1 MEDPLRKLY
10 SNSTKIL
17 RRKLDNV
24 QDLWRMQKVCGGS
37 FGVFKLYGMEVL
49 KFVEGLD
56 HEEENLDHKCKL
68 TVINSLSHWFIT
80 LSKS

>member
-1 MEDPLRKLY
+1 
-10 SNSTKIL
+10 
-17 RRKLDNV
+17 
-24 QDLWRMQKVCGGS
+24 MQKVCGGS